1 MDPFGTVMKTNT
13 PVTLYNGYYDPDTKA
28 NLYQRKVILAVMWED
43 RKYSRVQQSGGR
55 LADYTAMVY
64 IPFSYNKPSYL
75 LPKVWLALEDKSD
88 NWTIQEGDLL
98 VKGEVS
104 DELSAAF
111 TPSDLRK
118 KYDDVLAAV
127 DIYTYDMG
135 SYALQHW
142 KVGAK

>member
-1 MDPFGTVMKTNT
+1 MKTNT
-13 PVTLYNGYYDPDTKA
+13 AVTLYNGYYDPDTKTQK
-28 NLYQRKVILAVMWED
+28 YQRKVIPAAMWED

-64 IPFSYNKPSYL
+64 IPFSSNKSTYL
-75 LPKVWLALEDKSD
+75 KLKVWLALADKSS
-88 NWTIQEGDLL
+88 NWTIGEGDLF
-98 VKGEVS
+98 VKGEVA
-104 DELSAAF
+104 DELSSAF

-127 DIYTYDMG
+127 DVYTYDMG